1 MTAKRS
7 RPVTG
12 VARGSLGTGTAL
24 DDTQVYQVA
33 DLVPPAPA
41 AAPKPAPAQR
51 VPRPVPAPVAVT
63 PTNLSRAEPSPEV
76 ARPVVR
82 RRRTVAATRA
92 PGFAWIAG
100 TALVAVVVTAI
111 VSSGLGAGH
120 PGAGLESGAPAAI
133 VPATEAPSAAPSE
146 ATGGGGGG
154 GGNGHGNGNGGGNG
168 NGHGGGGDH

>member
-41 AAPKPAPAQR
+41 AAPKPARAQR
-51 VPRPVPAPVAVT
+51 VPTPVPAPVADT
-63 PTNLSRAEPSPEV
+63 PTNLPRAEPSREV

-82 RRRTVAATRA
+82 RRRPVAATRA

-100 TALVAVVVTAI
+100 TALVAVVITAI

-120 PGAGLESGAPAAI
+120 PGAELESGAPAAI
-133 VPATEAPSAAPSE
+133 VPTTEGPSAAPSRPS
-146 ATGGGGGG
+146 GGGGG